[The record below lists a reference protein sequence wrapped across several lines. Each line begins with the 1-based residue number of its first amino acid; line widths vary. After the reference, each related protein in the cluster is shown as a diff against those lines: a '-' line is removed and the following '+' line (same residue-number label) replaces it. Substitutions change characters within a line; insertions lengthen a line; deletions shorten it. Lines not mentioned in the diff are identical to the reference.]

1 MRHVLDTSVSPVLF
15 SHSNAQAICDHPRNV
30 PDDVLDRVK
39 ANRGIVMATF
49 VAPFSSSDYTDAMD
63 QARPPR
69 PPIRRRRL
77 SSTERCNTRC
87 AGCSR

>member
-63 QARPPR
+63 QARPP
-69 PPIRRRRL
+69 PIRRRRL
-77 SSTERCNTRC
+77 SSTELSSCGTCC
-87 AGCSR
+87 ACCGR